1 MRVSQAKELF
11 RSLTA
16 QYFAGA
22 EVTLSRQSRVAKPQ
36 VPLVSITPGNVN
48 RPSMPNY
55 EEVDGVLVGHYLS
68 RISMQVDLFT
78 HGLPVKDEET
88 GQTIAYENTAMDDML
103 AFMDFLNSPYAVEW
117 CHTHDVAI
125 AFDGDPKD
133 LTGLVNDNNY
143 EFRSQLGVLFY
154 FTQKAVGHSA
164 TLGEDSIQYPDGS
177 GGYTAE
183 EPADTESTSGG
194 YPGSEYNTEDIVVP
208 TFDQTS
214 SGGGSDELAQT
225 ETGYFTEAE
234 IKEEKNQ

>member
-125 AFDGDPKD
+125 AFDGD
-133 LTGLVNDNNY
+133 
-143 EFRSQLGVLFY
+143 
-154 FTQKAVGHSA
+154 QKASPMSRALSA
-164 TLGEDSIQYPDGS
+164 DRQSIRILQKKPRTPHPKKS
-177 GGYTAE
+177 LK
-183 EPADTESTSGG
+183 PSRRMSKS
-194 YPGSEYNTEDIVVP
+194 SETMPVQLP
-208 TFDQTS
+208 Q
-214 SGGGSDELAQT
+214 DELRQKRRQT
-225 ETGYFTEAE
+225 KLNAACLRMRQSCSETHKPLDRWKMLLRSFPTSF
-234 IKEEKNQ
+234 KRKSTCLK

>member
-36 VPLVSITPGNVN
+36 VPLVSITPGNVS
-48 RPSMPNY
+48 RPAMPNY
-55 EEVDGVLVGHYLS
+55 EEIDGVLVGHYLS

-78 HGLPVKDEET
+78 HGMPVKDDDT
-88 GQTIAYENTAMDDML
+88 GQIIAYENTAMDDML
-103 AFMDFLNSPYAVEW
+103 AFMDFLNSPYTVEW
-117 CHTHDVAI
+117 CHTNDVAI
-125 AFDGDPKD
+125 AFDGDPQD

-143 EFRSQLGVLFY
+143 EYRSQLKVLFF

-164 TLGEDSIQYPDGS
+164 TFGEDSIQYPTGS
-177 GGYTAE
+177 GDYTTK
-183 EPADTESTSGG
+183 EPQDTESSSGL
-194 YPGSEYNTEDIVVP
+194 YPGNEYNTEDIVVP
-208 TFDQTS
+208 KFDQTS
-214 SGGGSDELAQT
+214 SGGGSDELAQI

-234 IKEEKNQ
+234 IKEDKSQ